1 MFLGY
6 FSTGRFQDHGSSM
19 VQVGSLT
26 YFVPDMADAVGVF
39 EAATR
44 EYTQVDTWR
53 NNPNTTMDLPW
64 IFHGSSMDLPWTFR
78 DHIQPWPIPGR
89 TGRCTKDGW
98 LGWLIIG
105 RPSLPHDWYRLVLVS
120 WGSSWNPHIILGLAA
135 TESASHHLFGDVWD
149 TILIRISHPCG
160 HVVRY
165 VALIS
170 GHSQQDLH
178 GF

>member
-64 IFHGSSMDLPWTFR
+64 IFHGSSMDLPGPYPTMTHPWT
-78 DHIQPWPIPGR
+78 HW
-89 TGRCTKDGW
+89 TVYKGW
-98 LGWLIIG
+98 MI
-105 RPSLPHDWYRLVLVS
+105 
-120 WGSSWNPHIILGLAA
+120 GLAYHWASQFA
-135 TESASHHLFGDVWD
+135 T
-149 TILIRISHPCG
+149 
-160 HVVRY
+160 
-165 VALIS
+165 
-170 GHSQQDLH
+170 
-178 GF
+178 